1 MLALPEQKRSIQLS
15 HFPNVI
21 PQQVDPL
28 QLAQILPAI
37 HPELPR
43 YADLARQ
50 HGYQFVGLGRQKA
63 RQYRHAPA
71 LACSDVLG
79 DDAGTAQVGAGLGQ
93 QVGEV
98 QQLGAERQVVD
109 ITDEAVAREVAAMAD
124 RRVAVQ
130 VVLGGIQ
137 LQAVVAQLAA
147 HIGAMLWPFQGDDD
161 VCLAFGQADEVRQR
175 QDIDADGWVAV
186 DEMAQ
191 LRGNEEA
198 AKAFGAAHAYVPRQR
213 YPRPRDLFTGHVQ
226 GAFDSLR
233 VAQQALPFSRENE
246 AAGARLLEQ
255 QSAQR
260 CLQRGD
266 ASRHGGVVH
275 AQALGGIAGFSGTR
289 HFEEELQVIP
299 VQGAQGGDVFLHVG
313 PAFIRVLVR
322 CLHIYTPRQSH
333 HAMHKNNYAEVLMN
347 VSVTAG
353 IQTVKLLIDGE
364 WVQSQAS
371 EWRDIVNPATQQVL
385 AKVPFA
391 TQAEVDAAVAAAQK
405 AYVGWRNTPVGARM
419 RIMLK
424 FQALIRE
431 HSKRIAQTLS
441 AEQGKTLA
449 DAEGDIFRGLEVVE
463 HACSIGSLQ
472 MGEFVENVAGGVDTY
487 TLRQPIGVCAGIT
500 PFNFPAMIPLWMFPM
515 AIVCGNTFVLKPS
528 EQDPLS
534 TVQLVELA
542 LEAGVPPGVLNVVH
556 GGKDVVDALCTHA
569 DIKAISFVGS
579 TAVGTHVYN
588 LAGQHGKRV
597 QAMMGAKNHAVVLP
611 DANREQTLNALVGAA
626 FGAAGQRCMATSVA
640 VLVGA
645 AKQWLPELKALA
657 QKLKVNA
664 GSEPGTDVGPLIS
677 RQAKQRVLGLIDSGV
692 KEGAILELDGREVN
706 VPGFEHGNFVG
717 PTLFSGVT
725 TDMQIYTQEI
735 FGPVLVVLTVDTL
748 DEAIAL
754 VNRNPFGNGTGLF
767 TQSGAA
773 ARKFQSEIDVGQV
786 GINIPIPVPVPFFS
800 FTGSRGSKLGD
811 LGPYGKQVVQFYTQT
826 KTVTARWF
834 DDDSVNDGVNTT
846 INLR

>member
-1 MLALPEQKRSIQLS
+1 
-15 HFPNVI
+15 
-21 PQQVDPL
+21 
-28 QLAQILPAI
+28 
-37 HPELPR
+37 
-43 YADLARQ
+43 
-50 HGYQFVGLGRQKA
+50 
-63 RQYRHAPA
+63 
-71 LACSDVLG
+71 
-79 DDAGTAQVGAGLGQ
+79 
-93 QVGEV
+93 
-98 QQLGAERQVVD
+98 
-109 ITDEAVAREVAAMAD
+109 
-124 RRVAVQ
+124 
-130 VVLGGIQ
+130 
-137 LQAVVAQLAA
+137 
-147 HIGAMLWPFQGDDD
+147 
-161 VCLAFGQADEVRQR
+161 
-175 QDIDADGWVAV
+175 
-186 DEMAQ
+186 
-191 LRGNEEA
+191 
-198 AKAFGAAHAYVPRQR
+198 
-213 YPRPRDLFTGHVQ
+213 
-226 GAFDSLR
+226 
-233 VAQQALPFSRENE
+233 
-246 AAGARLLEQ
+246 
-255 QSAQR
+255 
-260 CLQRGD
+260 
-266 ASRHGGVVH
+266 
-275 AQALGGIAGFSGTR
+275 
-289 HFEEELQVIP
+289 
-299 VQGAQGGDVFLHVG
+299 
-313 PAFIRVLVR
+313 
-322 CLHIYTPRQSH
+322 
-333 HAMHKNNYAEVLMN
+333 MHNNNYAEVLMN

-353 IQTVKLLIDGE
+353 IQPVKLLIDGE

-405 AYVGWRNTPVGARM
+405 AFVGWRNTPVGARM

-692 KEGAILELDGREVN
+692 KEGATLELDGREVK
-706 VPGFEHGNFVG
+706 VPGFEQGNFVG